1 MDKYEYKVRSEEIKD
16 LIGKKKFAEA
26 MKIADTIDW
35 RRVKSVN
42 MLCTISDLYKLNRRY
57 EESRE
62 ILQMAYEK
70 HPGGRM
76 IVYSLCEL
84 SIKLDDVVAAV
95 EYYKEFVQIAPRDNG
110 RYVLQY
116 KLYEAQEVSLEER
129 IAVLEE
135 LKHREYREKWA
146 YELAYLYHRI
156 GLSTKCVEECDE
168 LILWFGEGKYVT
180 KAMELKML
188 HAPLSEEQQKKYKKS
203 KGSLPKQEA
212 VSQDEDPFDIEVKPV
227 NVGQYAT
234 INLQRELAESMKEV
248 LGENKEAQD
257 ASEQTK
263 RIELPDAVQ
272 EPKEVAEKKPQLSQS
287 EEAGDFTKEILSSLL
302 QNTDELYAQ
311 QEEIAAPRQQSEVSQ
326 VQEEKEKPES
336 HDALSED
343 LSEEEMPVQQSVRE
357 VIAKDSRKEQPD
369 AEEIFFED
377 ADTQEL
383 PLQEEA
389 PKIVKLSNTGEIPKI
404 VQNSRPVVTMP
415 SAESM
420 AKEKNE
426 NFDKLLSQEYDGQL
440 SLAVPPQKDT
450 VEKQITGQMSIE
462 DILSEWERMKKENEE
477 KRAEAV
483 RQRVREQTGEIFSQF
498 DASTKQG
505 LLAELDA
512 LAEDSIEKEKKNAQ
526 TPDKAPKQEQ
536 PDEIKSEEVKA
547 SEEKSAETPVSEE
560 AEIKEDSEAKE
571 NSEVKNNSEIK
582 DNSEIEDNTQTA
594 SKEDAEKEI
603 PAKEASEKEAKK
615 EKPKEEE
622 KAPEEKPQKIQR
634 MMTPEEKKLFGPF
647 IQTRG
652 TRDQIL
658 EALDNISLAS
668 YTGNLI
674 LTGEPGMESIKLAKN
689 IIREIQMT
697 DSNFSGRL
705 AKITGQALNHKDL
718 EKTFEKLSNGALIVE
733 HAGELN
739 DIAIKRMTKLLE
751 QEKQGIIVILEDTKI
766 NMNKLLD
773 NHGTLHQ
780 NFNLRIDVEALDN
793 DSLVLFARK
802 YALEREYAI
811 DELGVLALYTRIAE
825 LQTSEHSVTTK
836 EIKEIVDE
844 AIYHADR
851 KNIGHF
857 MDVLFGRRYDEED
870 MIILREKDFV

>member
-311 QEEIAAPRQQSEVSQ
+311 QEEIAEPRQQSEVSQ
-326 VQEEKEKPES
+326 VQEEKEKPAS

-571 NSEVKNNSEIK
+571 NSEVK

-594 SKEDAEKEI
+594 SEGDAEKEVQ
-603 PAKEASEKEAKK
+603 K

-658 EALDNISLAS
+658 EARDNISLAS
-668 YTGNLI
+668 YTGNLS

-793 DSLVLFARK
+793 DSLVLFAKK
-802 YALEREYAI
+802 YALEKEYAI

>member
-1 MDKYEYKVRSEEIKD
+1 
-16 LIGKKKFAEA
+16 
-26 MKIADTIDW
+26 
-35 RRVKSVN
+35 

-272 EPKEVAEKKPQLSQS
+272 EPKEVAEKQPQLSQS

-526 TPDKAPKQEQ
+526 TLDKAPKQEQ
-536 PDEIKSEEVKA
+536 PDEVKSEEVKA

-560 AEIKEDSEAKE
+560 AEIKEDSESKE
-571 NSEVKNNSEIK
+571 NSEVKNSSEIRDNSEIK

-594 SKEDAEKEI
+594 SEEDVEKEV
-603 PAKEASEKEAKK
+603 PAKEAKK

-793 DSLVLFARK
+793 DSLVLFAKK
-802 YALEREYAI
+802 YALEKEYAI

>member
-326 VQEEKEKPES
+326 VQEEKPAS

-594 SKEDAEKEI
+594 SEGDAEKEVQ
-603 PAKEASEKEAKK
+603 K

-802 YALEREYAI
+802 YALEKEYAI